1 MVTLLK
7 YMRLLR
13 TALPLRSADRTVFFD
28 SAGRRALLTGQI
40 MAQGAKPRIGSIAEI
55 GLNA

>member
-1 MVTLLK
+1 
-7 YMRLLR
+7 MRLLR

-28 SAGRRALLTGQI
+28 SAVRRALLTGQI